1 MSTRRI
7 TVKQSDNTFK
17 KVAFLDDVTLNG
29 LTGRDLISVTGDKE
43 KVVTT
48 DTTKLTLQDG
58 NVKVVTPLVLDV
70 KGTAPS
76 TTTNAL
82 YSVNDGTE
90 SKLYWNGKLVDAHAE
105 GEGYVLE
112 STFTAHVNNS
122 GAAKHVTATELGQL
136 DATAGK
142 ALATQEWASAEFA
155 DKGEFDTLSG
165 NVGTLQGKVATIEES
180 YITGIINSSGNA
192 QVSITYGRSLEY
204 PKNLTTTVNVT
215 TATQDSTTKVLSGTG
230 LVTGTQA
237 QDAIDAGVN
246 AGVSEYN
253 TDVIGVWSTISDKT
267 VKTAIEE
274 NKAKIAALEGNH
286 FIVVDTLPAVGQP
299 NCIYLVPKQGG
310 EAGNIKEEWIYV
322 NNAWEKIGD
331 TAVDLSEY
339 AKTTDVETMISN
351 AVGAE
356 EQRAEAVEANLNT
369 AVTAAQTDVDNL
381 ETLVGTLPAGATAT
395 TVVGYVDEKAGATV
409 GALRDTADT
418 ASASDSA
425 GFVTVGLTGTV
436 GNHGLTVTASNIAKA
451 SEVGSVSDL
460 TTTAKNTVVAA
471 VNEVKTAADA
481 AKSTADAAKDK
492 ADTAVQT
499 ASGDANIT
507 ASVSN
512 TALTVGVKADSTL
525 ADLLAYCSIVE
536 D

>member
-29 LTGRDLISVTGDKE
+29 LTGTGLISVNGDKE

-58 NVKVVTPLVLDV
+58 NVKVVTPLVLDA
-70 KGTAPS
+70 KETAPS

-112 STFTAHVNNS
+112 TTFSAHVDNS
-122 GAAKHVTATELGQL
+122 GDAKHVTATELGQL

-142 ALATQEWASAEFA
+142 ALATQEWASAAFA
-155 DKGEFDTLSG
+155 DKGEFNTLSG
-165 NVGTLQGKVATIEES
+165 NVGTLEGKVTAIEEN
-180 YITGIINSSGNA
+180 YIKDIQDSSTNA
-192 QVSITYGRSLEY
+192 QVAVSFGKSLT
-204 PKNLTTTVNVT
+204 PNTLTTSVTVT
-215 TATQDSTTKVLSGTG
+215 TATQDSETKALSGDG
-230 LVTGTQA
+230 LVTGAQA

-246 AGVSEYN
+246 EAVSEYN
-253 TDVIGVWSTISDKT
+253 TGVVGVWSTITDKT
-267 VKTAIEE
+267 VKAAIEE

-299 NCIYLVPKQGG
+299 NCIYLIPKQGS
-310 EAGNIKEEWIYV
+310 ETGNIKEEWIYV

-339 AKTTDVETMISN
+339 AKTTVVETMISN
-351 AVGAE
+351 AVAAE
-356 EQRAEAVEANLNT
+356 EERAEGVEATLSA
-369 AVTAAQTDVDNL
+369 AVTAAQSDVDNL
-381 ETLVGTLPAGATAT
+381 ETLVGTLPAGVTAT

-418 ASASDSA
+418 ASASDGA

-451 SEVGSVSDL
+451 SEVGDVSDL
-460 TTTAKNTVVAA
+460 TTTAKDTVVAA

-481 AKSTADAAKDK
+481 AKSTADAAKAK